1 MILIQG
7 GVSSGKKTFLSSLG
21 IDPTDAERVF
31 LNAERLILEGKT
43 PQEAAAALQSRD
55 AVTVTAVGNGV
66 MAATGAQR
74 AAISEIETMSLLLA
88 KTASEVWYVTAGLG
102 VKIK

>member
-7 GVSSGKKTFLSSLG
+7 GVASGKKTFLSSLG
-21 IDPTDAERVF
+21 VDPQGGSVF

-43 PQEAAAALQSRD
+43 PDEAAKMLKD
-55 AVTVTAVGNGV
+55 YNAVTVTAVGNGV
-66 MAATGAQR
+66 MAATGEQR

-88 KTASEVWYVTAGLG
+88 KSADAVWYVTAGIG